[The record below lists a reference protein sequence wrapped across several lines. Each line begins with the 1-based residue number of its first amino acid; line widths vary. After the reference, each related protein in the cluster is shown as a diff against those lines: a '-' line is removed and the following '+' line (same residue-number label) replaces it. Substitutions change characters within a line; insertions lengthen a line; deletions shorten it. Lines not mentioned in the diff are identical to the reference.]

1 MTAPDPVRAHA
12 EASPEAD
19 AVLTEAGAWTWADLD
34 ARVGAAAR
42 RLGAGPDRIAVL
54 ARMSPDLVVL
64 VLASLRA
71 GRTLVPLSTRWPAS
85 GIGDALDRL
94 GVERLLV
101 GPDLTAPD
109 GIEAVPLAEAVGEG
123 PVASGTDLDLGQPW
137 TVVHTSGSTG
147 VPKAALHTVGNHV
160 WNARGVIERM
170 DLRAGD
176 RWLLD
181 LPLYHVGGLGVVVR
195 CALAGAA
202 VAVPE
207 AGTSTAEAVARF
219 RPTHASLVATQLRR
233 LFDAEAYLSS
243 LRAILLGGSAIP
255 ADLLD
260 EAVRRGVPVATSYG
274 LTEMTSTVT
283 ATPLGASRASLATSG
298 TVLPHRALRIT
309 EAGEI
314 EVGGPALFAGYLT
327 PDGLQAPEDWHPTGD
342 LGRLEAAGRLE
353 VTGRRGL
360 MFVSGGE
367 NVQPETIEAALL
379 RLDGVAEAIVVPVPD
394 RTFGARPVAFV
405 RSASGHGLN
414 PEAVRESVRSDLPGF
429 MVPTAVYRWS
439 GAGGMKADRPALAA
453 EAERRAVRSSNE
465 EGG

>member
-1 MTAPDPVRAHA
+1 MTDPVRTHA
-12 EASPEAD
+12 EARPEAE
-19 AVLTEAGAWTWADLD
+19 ALVTETGTCTWADLD

-42 RLGAGPDRIAVL
+42 HLGEGPERVAVL
-54 ARMSPDLVVL
+54 ARTSPDLVVL

-71 GRTLVPLSTRWPAS
+71 GRTLVPLSTRWTEAAVA
-85 GIGDALDRL
+85 GALARL
-94 GVERLLV
+94 GVERLIV
-101 GPDLTAPD
+101 GPEQAAPA
-109 GIEAVPLAEAVGEG
+109 GPEAVPLADVVREAGA
-123 PVASGTDLDLGQPW
+123 ASGGDLNLNRPW

-147 VPKAALHTVGNHV
+147 APKAALHTVGNHV
-160 WNARGVIERM
+160 WSARGVIERM

-207 AGTSTAEAVARF
+207 PGTPTAEAVARF

-233 LFDAEAYLSS
+233 LLDADADLSS
-243 LRAILLGGSAIP
+243 FRAVLLGGSAIP

-283 ATPLGASRASLATSG
+283 ATAPGASREAIATSG
-298 TVLPHRALRIT
+298 TVLPHREVRVT

-314 EVGGPALFAGYLT
+314 EVGGLALFAGYLT
-327 PDGLQAPEDWHPTGD
+327 PDGLDAPGVWHPTGD
-342 LGRLEAAGRLE
+342 LGHLDAAGRLV
-353 VTGRRGL
+353 VTGRRDL

-367 NVQPETIEAALL
+367 NVQPEAIEAALL
-379 RLDGVAEAIVVPVPD
+379 RLDAVAEALVVPVAD
-394 RTFGARPVAFV
+394 AEFGHRPVAFA
-405 RSASGHGLN
+405 RSASEDALD
-414 PEAVRESVRSDLPGF
+414 PEAVRAALRSD
-429 MVPTAVYRWS
+429 
-439 GAGGMKADRPALAA
+439 
-453 EAERRAVRSSNE
+453 
-465 EGG
+465 